1 MPDRPELPPAPP
13 EPAAG
18 EEPFPCPACGQ
29 MLAPSCRVCVA
40 CKHPIEPAEIR
51 RDQPPLAPVASPP
64 ATPTVPPVKFPWR
77 VFFLVLAAW
86 MVIGEGVLAI
96 LGFARGQ
103 LALGGVQIL
112 TSVWVFYDAQH
123 KGLPRALRWGLGSIL
138 LWPIV
143 FPWYL
148 ARRKRVEAPC
158 PFVEGPT
165 SPWTR
170 AALLLLLLVL
180 FFLLAKGP
188 PQP

>member
-1 MPDRPELPPAPP
+1 MPEQSQPPLPPP
-13 EPAAG
+13 ESATS

-40 CKHPIEPAEIR
+40 CKHPIDPAVTVR
-51 RDQPPLAPVASPP
+51 LQPSQAPPPPP
-64 ATPTVPPVKFPWR
+64 AAAQPILPVKFPWR
-77 VFFLVLAAW
+77 MFLLVLAAW
-86 MVIGEGVLAI
+86 IVIAEGVLEI
-96 LGFARGQ
+96 LGLARGQ

-112 TSVWVFYDAQH
+112 TSIWVFYDAQH
-123 KGLPRALRWGLGSIL
+123 KGLPKPLRWGLGSIL

-148 ARRKRVEAPC
+148 ARRKRVEAAC
-158 PFVEGPT
+158 PFIEGPT
-165 SPWTR
+165 SGAMR
-170 AALLLLLLVL
+170 ALLLLLLLVL